1 MTPDRFRQLAD
12 REDAAALRAL
22 DQGDAQQAREYRLLA
37 QLHRE
42 VAIEMERTGTE
53 RLAARPKTAH
63 DGTMDVV
70 GTDSRGLKIAKTK
83 TTGRKR
89 HRAVQALYDAGLT
102 PATAAALCG
111 TTRDVLKQAWSRAP
125 QFREI
130 RPEWEKK
137 LAAAG
142 VPSSVWPRKG

>member
-1 MTPDRFRQLAD
+1 MTRAEYLQLAD
-12 REDAAALRAL
+12 EEDAAALRAL
-22 DQGDAQQAREYRLLA
+22 DQDDVAAAVKYRRLA
-37 QLHRE
+37 YFHRE
-42 VAIEMERTGTE
+42 VAMEMGRVGVE

-63 DGTMDVV
+63 DGTMDAV

-83 TTGRKR
+83 TAAKKR

-111 TTRDVLKQAWSRAP
+111 TTRDVLKQAWSRSP

-137 LAAAG
+137 LAEAG
-142 VPSSVWPRKG
+142 VSRSVWPRKG